1 MKRYILLLSALFA
14 ATLSAVAQRPLYIV
28 NGVETEE
35 IESIPP
41 DDIENIESLP
51 ADEETIARYGEKAAN
66 GVILISLRYD
76 KPAVFEAGTTFDE
89 YIAGQVKWDDDEPA
103 ARIILRYTVTPEG
116 KAVLAQE
123 LESTDNRLKRRVLK
137 ALSEAPHWH
146 PAQKNGVAVASEGV
160 LHIQLP
166 QGQADAPSRRTG
178 LALTHAAA
186 RPYHPVGLQRL
197 VKETL
202 HERFALPVW
211 VSAEISEVKVNYSGH
226 CYLELVEKGGDN
238 GVPLAQSR
246 AVIWRTAYS
255 RIAGYF
261 EAETGQRLAAG
272 IKILAKV
279 AVNYHELYGF
289 SLQITDIDPA
299 YTLGDMQ
306 RQRQQ
311 TIDCLR
317 KGGRVGHEP
326 RGRDARRR
334 TAHSHRFER
343 QCRRLPGFLQGDRQ
357 KAPTGSASR
366 SSMRSCRVRRPRSRS
381 LRRCAPW
388 PTAWRSSTPW
398 SSSAAAVRPA
408 TSTASMP
415 TGSAPTWRSSRC
427 RC

>member
-166 QGQADAPSRRTG
+166 KGKRMP
-178 LALTHAAA
+178 
-186 RPYHPVGLQRL
+186 RPVELVWRCPMLPPAHITLSELQPL

-202 HERFALPVW
+202 H
-211 VSAEISEVKVNYSGH
+211 K
-226 CYLELVEKGGDN
+226 
-238 GVPLAQSR
+238 
-246 AVIWRTAYS
+246 
-255 RIAGYF
+255 
-261 EAETGQRLAAG
+261 RLAPPRAFC
-272 IKILAKV
+272 LAR
-279 AVNYHELYGF
+279 
-289 SLQITDIDPA
+289 
-299 YTLGDMQ
+299 LGERRD
-306 RQRQQ
+306 
-311 TIDCLR
+311 LR
-317 KGGRVGHEP
+317 GQSQLFGALLPGTRRE
-326 RGRDARRR
+326 RGR
-334 TAHSHRFER
+334 
-343 QCRRLPGFLQGDRQ
+343 
-357 KAPTGSASR
+357 
-366 SSMRSCRVRRPRSRS
+366 
-381 LRRCAPW
+381 
-388 PTAWRSSTPW
+388 
-398 SSSAAAVRPA
+398 
-408 TSTASMP
+408 
-415 TGSAPTWRSSRC
+415 
-427 RC
+427 